1 MEAWN
6 AVISCLN
13 YYGGL
18 IGAVSLALSIIISV
32 TTGNIKRN
40 MIQSRQIKEYRS
52 DKRASVNHLKEIA
65 ASMEMDQ
72 LYDNAMKVEL
82 LAEINKLLKYK
93 VFLDVHC
100 KYYIFQINWILNS
113 NSINEKNVSKIVSY
127 VAKLCGRMSVDPV
140 NKEVR

>member
-1 MEAWN
+1 MEVWN
-6 AVISCLN
+6 TFVSFLN

-18 IGAVSLALSIIISV
+18 IGAVSLVLSIIIYV
-32 TTGNIKRN
+32 TTGNIKRD

-52 DKRASVNHLKEIA
+52 GKRASVNHLKEIVV
-65 ASMEMDQ
+65 SMEMDQ
-72 LYDNAMKVEL
+72 LYDNAIKVEL

-100 KYYIFQINWILNS
+100 KYYIFQINRILNS
-113 NSINEKNVSKIVSY
+113 NSINEKNASRIVSY

-140 NKEVR
+140 NREVR

>member
-6 AVISCLN
+6 AVVSCLN

-18 IGAVSLALSIIISV
+18 IGAVSLVLSVIIYV
-32 TTGNIKRN
+32 TTGNIKRD
-40 MIQSRQIKEYRS
+40 MIQSRQIKEYRG
-52 DKRASVNHLKEIA
+52 DKRASVKHLKEIA

-93 VFLDVHC
+93 VFLDIHRN
-100 KYYIFQINWILNS
+100 ITFF
-113 NSINEKNVSKIVSY
+113 
-127 VAKLCGRMSVDPV
+127 R
-140 NKEVR
+140 

>member
-113 NSINEKNVSKIVSY
+113 NSINEKNASKIVSY

>member
-6 AVISCLN
+6 AVVSCLN

-18 IGAVSLALSIIISV
+18 IGAVSLVLSVIIYV
-32 TTGNIKRN
+32 TTGNIKRD
-40 MIQSRQIKEYRS
+40 MIQSRQIKEYRG
-52 DKRASVNHLKEIA
+52 DKRASVKHLKEIA

-93 VFLDVHC
+93 VFLDIHC
-100 KYYIFQINWILNS
+100 KYYIFQINRMLKS
-113 NSINEKNVSKIVSY
+113 NSINGKNVSRIVSY